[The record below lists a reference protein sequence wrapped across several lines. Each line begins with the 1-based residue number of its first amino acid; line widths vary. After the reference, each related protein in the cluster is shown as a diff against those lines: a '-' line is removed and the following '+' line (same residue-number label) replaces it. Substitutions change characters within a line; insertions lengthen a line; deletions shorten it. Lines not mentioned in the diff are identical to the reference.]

1 MNTIRTISDVL
12 RDKADETK
20 KGITFVE
27 NRRDVFVPY
36 GRVHAEAV
44 AAATRLAEAGIG
56 PGDRVIFQVSENRG
70 LIRAFWGCV
79 YAGAV
84 PALAPPVSG
93 PVDVD
98 RVRTL
103 SDMMPGAPI
112 LVDERSYT
120 LLTGANGAVVV
131 GEDRLLDVSIVNDA
145 AAEPDAAMPGD
156 AESDFSQAGDV
167 DSGDGA
173 GAVPAFPVRG
183 GTAGEALIQF
193 SSGSTGSPKGVI
205 VTNESVLN
213 GLRATIPR
221 HAHRYENKM
230 LTWLPLTHNLSL
242 IGFHVYALFRGY
254 DQVLLPVSEVV
265 ADPPRWFEAVTRHRP
280 TVTVCPNFAFKHFL
294 RHLERRPLGDD
305 HGYDFSNVQKL
316 MSGSEPI
323 DASLARKFL
332 AAMSA
337 MGLREDALT
346 SAYGMS
352 EACLL
357 VTTRD
362 IYSGLSTVRLDRT
375 GIATGQRFEDIESES
390 GAEFVALGKAVP
402 GISLTI
408 RDDGGGVLGDGT
420 VGEIHIAGAP
430 MTRAAITAEG
440 IVEHELTDDGAFA
453 TGDMGILRDG
463 ELFVLGRKKDIIF
476 VNGRNYYSA
485 DLEAVLENVLDR
497 DVAVLGR
504 SNPATGEEE
513 IAVFLARRTPTDRK
527 ADDATGA
534 GQSDGDE
541 PPIDE
546 QAVARSATTELM
558 RVAGVPVSRVLWV
571 DELPVASNGKKLRRK
586 LEALL

>member
-27 NRRDVFVPY
+27 NRQDVFVPY

-44 AAATRLAEAGIG
+44 A
-56 PGDRVIFQVSENRG
+56 
-70 LIRAFWGCV
+70 
-79 YAGAV
+79 
-84 PALAPPVSG
+84 G

-112 LVDERSYT
+112 LVDERSHT

-145 AAEPDAAMPGD
+145 AAEPGAAMPGD

-167 DSGDGA
+167 DSGDGS

-265 ADPPRWFEAVTRHRP
+265 ADPPEVVRGRDQAPAET
-280 TVTVCPNFAFKHFL
+280 TV
-294 RHLERRPLGDD
+294 
-305 HGYDFSNVQKL
+305 
-316 MSGSEPI
+316 
-323 DASLARKFL
+323 
-332 AAMSA
+332 
-337 MGLREDALT
+337 
-346 SAYGMS
+346 
-352 EACLL
+352 
-357 VTTRD
+357 
-362 IYSGLSTVRLDRT
+362 VR
-375 GIATGQRFEDIESES
+375 ATGPGSYKMTAAI
-390 GAEFVALGKAVP
+390 AAATVVAVAGKPVAP
-402 GISLTI
+402 GC
-408 RDDGGGVLGDGT
+408 RDLVGHPRLLEPVLAFARDAG
-420 VGEIHIAGAP
+420 IHIEVPHDNPTTGP
-430 MTRAAITAEG
+430 LPTAAHCDT
-440 IVEHELTDDGAFA
+440 
-453 TGDMGILRDG
+453 
-463 ELFVLGRKKDIIF
+463 K
-476 VNGRNYYSA
+476 
-485 DLEAVLENVLDR
+485 
-497 DVAVLGR
+497 
-504 SNPATGEEE
+504 
-513 IAVFLARRTPTDRK
+513 
-527 ADDATGA
+527 
-534 GQSDGDE
+534 
-541 PPIDE
+541 
-546 QAVARSATTELM
+546 
-558 RVAGVPVSRVLWV
+558 
-571 DELPVASNGKKLRRK
+571 GKGKR
-586 LEALL
+586 

>member
-44 AAATRLAEAGIG
+44 A
-56 PGDRVIFQVSENRG
+56 
-70 LIRAFWGCV
+70 
-79 YAGAV
+79 
-84 PALAPPVSG
+84 G

-112 LVDERSYT
+112 LVDERSHT

-145 AAEPDAAMPGD
+145 AAEPGAAMPGD

-167 DSGDGA
+167 DSGDGS

-230 LTWLPLTHNLSL
+230 LTWLPLPHNLSL

-280 TVTVCPNFAFKHFL
+280 
-294 RHLERRPLGDD
+294 RRP
-305 HGYDFSNVQKL
+305 S
-316 MSGSEPI
+316 SGRP
-323 DASLARKFL
+323 AR
-332 AAMSA
+332 
-337 MGLREDALT
+337 
-346 SAYGMS
+346 
-352 EACLL
+352 
-357 VTTRD
+357 
-362 IYSGLSTVRLDRT
+362 
-375 GIATGQRFEDIESES
+375 
-390 GAEFVALGKAVP
+390 VP
-402 GISLTI
+402 T
-408 RDDGGGVLGDGT
+408 
-420 VGEIHIAGAP
+420 
-430 MTRAAITAEG
+430 
-440 IVEHELTDDGAFA
+440 
-453 TGDMGILRDG
+453 
-463 ELFVLGRKKDIIF
+463 K
-476 VNGRNYYSA
+476 
-485 DLEAVLENVLDR
+485 
-497 DVAVLGR
+497 
-504 SNPATGEEE
+504 
-513 IAVFLARRTPTDRK
+513 
-527 ADDATGA
+527 
-534 GQSDGDE
+534 
-541 PPIDE
+541 
-546 QAVARSATTELM
+546 
-558 RVAGVPVSRVLWV
+558 
-571 DELPVASNGKKLRRK
+571 
-586 LEALL
+586 